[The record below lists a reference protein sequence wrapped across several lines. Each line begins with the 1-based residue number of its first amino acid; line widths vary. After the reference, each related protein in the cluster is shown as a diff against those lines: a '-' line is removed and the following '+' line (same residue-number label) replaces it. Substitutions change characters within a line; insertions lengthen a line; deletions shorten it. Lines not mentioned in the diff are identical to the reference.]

1 MQEQMRILKP
11 RMGEHMLSELEAP
24 EPVFIGSPTTPSDTE
39 REMKGMR
46 QKNKS
51 AMKPGEIQ
59 GRDKSAAIVATEDKA
74 AKIQR
79 LKSGFRICK
88 PQGTFIW
95 PNMNKTISPQLV
107 VQLEDSFVVQTPPSV
122 SSSTSVAQHLVHI
135 SQPQYGPH
143 PTSPVK
149 PLAEKRPVSTTTL
162 CTVSQ
167 PSASSSLPPLPE
179 TITKTSFINLNEF
192 PTDQNNDT
200 TTLSGTLT
208 YQRRQQQ
215 NMINDN
221 SMTNVSVSLA
231 SSFPSF
237 LCSLN

>member
-1 MQEQMRILKP
+1 MRILKP

-24 EPVFIGSPTTPSDTE
+24 EPVLMGSPTTPSDTE
-39 REMKGMR
+39 REIKGMG
-46 QKNKS
+46 QMNKS
-51 AMKPGEIQ
+51 AMKPGEIE

-88 PQGTFIW
+88 PQGTFLW
-95 PNMNKTISPQLV
+95 PNMNNMPISPQLV

-122 SSSTSVAQHLVHI
+122 SSSTTTSAAHQLLHI
-135 SQPQYGPH
+135 SQPQYGTH
-143 PTSPVK
+143 STSPVK
-149 PLAEKRPVSTTTL
+149 PLAEKCPVSTTTL
-162 CTVSQ
+162 CTVSKS
-167 PSASSSLPPLPE
+167 SASPSLPLPPK
-179 TITKTSFINLNEF
+179 TITKTSFINLNEI

-208 YQRRQQQ
+208 YQRRQQH
-215 NMINDN
+215 NMINDV
-221 SMTNVSVSLA
+221 SMTNVSASLA
-231 SSFPSF
+231 SSFSSF